1 MLLLSSSSS
10 SSLGEA
16 SQPASKQLAGQW
28 LRVGV

>member
-16 SQPASKQLAGQW
+16 SQPASKQASSLQGN
-28 LRVGV
+28 G